1 MIGSGVLH
9 GMHGHHHGI
18 GGIIQVGGTH
28 ITVGHMIGTGII
40 AMHSIIT
47 IIGALSVRDI
57 MYIMDG
63 MSYIVV

>member
-1 MIGSGVLH
+1 
-9 GMHGHHHGI
+9 
-18 GGIIQVGGTH
+18 
-28 ITVGHMIGTGII
+28 MIGTGII

>member
-9 GMHGHHHGI
+9 GTHGLLHGI

-28 ITVGHMIGTGII
+28 ITVGHMTGTGIT

-47 IIGALSVRDI
+47 IIGALSVLDI

>member
-9 GMHGHHHGI
+9 GTHGLLHGI

-28 ITVGHMIGTGII
+28 ITVGHMTGTGII

-47 IIGALSVRDI
+47 IIGVLSVQEN
-57 MYIMDG
+57 MHTMDG
-63 MSYIVV
+63 MSCVVV

>member
-1 MIGSGVLH
+1 MIGSGVQH
-9 GMHGHHHGI
+9 GTHGLHHGI
-18 GGIIQVGGTH
+18 GDIIQVGGTR

-47 IIGALSVRDI
+47 TIGALSVLDI

>member
-9 GMHGHHHGI
+9 GTHGLHHGI
-18 GGIIQVGGTH
+18 GDIIQVGGTH

-47 IIGALSVRDI
+47 IIGALSVQEN
-57 MYIMDG
+57 MHTMDG